1 MSFGINKAGAT
12 SDARE
17 GLHRKLESPL
27 ESARVDSR
35 QFTVDRPKAG
45 MSFGINKRE
54 PHRRRERGRFSGVE
68 SARIQTSR
76 VESEKCGNPPGET
89 VLLLLSKLWR
99 QIVSQVHRGFMALIA
114 PALLAA
120 DFARLGDAL
129 RIFESVGCRRCHIDV
144 ADGHFA
150 QELTVGQPV
159 FQSIRKATRLELDL
173 HLLVERPER
182 YIPDFAGAD
191 RIALHPESTPQFH
204 RALDLVRRQ
213 GSRPGVALL
222 PATPVE
228 AVTEVLDEVDFVA
241 ILARDPVFGPDSED
255 APNPGDGDPQPPA
268 LGLRK
273 VGQAVQIRAERGLR
287 FEVHA
292 EYGVRAEHLRDWA
305 EAGADIL
312 IGGFAIFAT
321 VDPEARLRDLIR
333 RAETGSSAK
342 A

>member
-1 MSFGINKAGAT
+1 MLEKDAGET
-12 SDARE
+12 
-17 GLHRKLESPL
+17 
-27 ESARVDSR
+27 
-35 QFTVDRPKAG
+35 
-45 MSFGINKRE
+45 
-54 PHRRRERGRFSGVE
+54 
-68 SARIQTSR
+68 
-76 VESEKCGNPPGET
+76 T

-129 RIFESVGCRRCHIDV
+129 RMFESAGCRRCHIDV

-150 QELTVGQPV
+150 QELTIGQPV

-182 YIPDFAGAD
+182 YIADFTGAD
-191 RIALHPESTPQFH
+191 RIALHPESTPQLH
-204 RALDLVRRQ
+204 RALDLVRGQ
-213 GSRPGVALL
+213 GARPGVALL
-222 PATPVE
+222 PATPLD
-228 AVTEVLDEVDFVA
+228 AAREVLDEVDFVTV
-241 ILARDPVFGPDSED
+241 LARDPVFGPGFEAGVSPRDRK
-255 APNPGDGDPQPPA
+255 PPA

-273 VGQAVQIRAERGLR
+273 VGEAVQIRAERGLR

-292 EYGVRAEHLRDWA
+292 EYGLCAEHLRDWV

-312 IGGFAIFAT
+312 IGAFAIFAT
-321 VDPEARLRDLIR
+321 VEPEATLRDLIR
-333 RAETGSSAK
+333 RLETGFSAK